1 VISRPS
7 GKGNNGESGI
17 NFLEKRFLDELE
29 RIFEE
34 ILENIRGL
42 HQKVGRTVNLAHAAF
57 W

>member
-42 HQKVGRTVNLAHAAF
+42 HQKVGRANSAPR
-57 W
+57 